1 MSLYVRLNKEIDVNK
16 LLKDIKK
23 EIDKGRKDGGDVL
36 VIEIKPTAEVV
47 EKITREQVTK
57 HLNEQ

>member
-1 MSLYVRLNKEIDVNK
+1 MSLYVRLNKEIDGNK

-36 VIEIKPTAEVV
+36 VVEIKTTTEVV

-57 HLNEQ
+57 HLAE

>member
-36 VIEIKPTAEVV
+36 VIEIRPTVEVV
-47 EKITREQVTK
+47 EKITREQVKK
-57 HLNEQ
+57 HLT

>member
-1 MSLYVRLNKEIDVNK
+1 MSLYVRLNREIDVNK

-36 VIEIKPTAEVV
+36 VIEIRPTVEVV
-47 EKITREQVTK
+47 EKITREQVKK
-57 HLNEQ
+57 HLT